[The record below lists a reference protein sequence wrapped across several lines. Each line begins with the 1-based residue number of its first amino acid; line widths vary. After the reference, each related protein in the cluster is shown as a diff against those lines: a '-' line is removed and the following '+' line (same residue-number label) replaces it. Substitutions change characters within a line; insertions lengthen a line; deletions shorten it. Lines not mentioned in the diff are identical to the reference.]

1 MGKAMMTAAGVV
13 AGMAIGGAMGV
24 LMSSGK
30 LKPRKVAKKTARA
43 MDNIGDAMQNAAK
56 KANKYF

>member
-13 AGMAIGGAMGV
+13 AGMAIAGTVGA
-24 LMSSGK
+24 LMINGK
-30 LKPRKVAKKTARA
+30 LKPRRMVRKTAKA

-56 KANKYF
+56 KANRHF

>member
-24 LMSSGK
+24 LMSNGK
-30 LKPRKVAKKTARA
+30 LKPRKVAKKTAKA

>member
-13 AGMAIGGAMGV
+13 AGIAIAGTVGV
-24 LMSSGK
+24 LMSNGRM
-30 LKPRKVAKKTARA
+30 KPRKIAKKTAKA

-56 KANKYF
+56 KANRYF

>member
-13 AGMAIGGAMGV
+13 AGMAIAGTVGV

-30 LKPRKVAKKTARA
+30 LKPRRMVRKTTKA

-56 KANKYF
+56 KANRYF

>member
-1 MGKAMMTAAGVV
+1 MGTAMMTADGVG
-13 AGMAIGGAMGV
+13 AGMAIEGTVGV

-30 LKPRKVAKKTARA
+30 LKPRRMVRKTAKA

-56 KANKYF
+56 KANRYF

>member
-13 AGMAIGGAMGV
+13 AGMAIAGTVGV

-30 LKPRKVAKKTARA
+30 LKPRRMVRKTAKA
-43 MDNIGDAMQNAAK
+43 MDNIGDAMQNTAK
-56 KANKYF
+56 KANRYF